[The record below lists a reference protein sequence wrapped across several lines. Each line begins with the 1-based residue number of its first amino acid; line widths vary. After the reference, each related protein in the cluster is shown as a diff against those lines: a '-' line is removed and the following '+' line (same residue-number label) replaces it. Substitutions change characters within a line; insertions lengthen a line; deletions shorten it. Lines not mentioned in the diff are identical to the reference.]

1 MKRKRVDHRDE
12 ILENLSQLGNGIKF
26 TTWDVLV
33 DKLRIMSL
41 LIKRTQVWDQ
51 IGRQRYLK

>member
-12 ILENLSQLGNGIKF
+12 MLENLSQLGNGIKF

-41 LIKRTQVWDQ
+41 LIKRTQVWNQ